1 MFRSHYSSM
10 NSLSSMSTSCLQ
22 NREASSYYP
31 MFHHE
36 ALSSLSSYGRSCGV
50 SSQSS
55 AINSHMPSSYGSS
68 LSSPSSGSGSAA
80 SGMPHPKKERIC
92 VTILWI
98 SGLLGSGM
106 SQLPLQVPAQT
117 ADIASNYWPLRQ

>member
-1 MFRSHYSSM
+1 M

-80 SGMPHPKKERIC
+80 AGMHHPREQRIYVKNKKCCGRHTGP
-92 VTILWI
+92 VLHHR
-98 SGLLGSGM
+98 
-106 SQLPLQVPAQT
+106 QVIFT
-117 ADIASNYWPLRQ
+117 HC